1 MLIQKFT
8 TLFKDVTRQGTKIP
22 KEEYLTHGKN
32 IIIDQGQDI
41 IAGYTNCEDG
51 IFKKNSSYRFW

>member
-41 IAGYTNCEDG
+41 IAGYTCLLYTSPSPRDC
-51 IFKKNSSYRFW
+51 S